1 MHRVY
6 VIEDQNILRELV
18 CRLVQE
24 TPGFELVGHS
34 GDGIQGL
41 EACRQLHP
49 DLIIVDIMV
58 PGLNGL
64 EIIRQIK
71 RHLPRVRLL
80 VFSGHSD
87 RERVHAAIQA
97 GAHGIV
103 HKNAS
108 IDELQTGI
116 QRVVAGET
124 FMSSEVLNVLR
135 DLMLNPAAKGTL
147 ESLTPR
153 EREILQLVAEGC
165 TTKEVAARL
174 DISVKTADTHRT
186 NIMNKLDIHDVA
198 SLTRFAIQN
207 GLVEI

>member
-1 MHRVY
+1 MQKVY

-18 CRLVQE
+18 CRLVE
-24 TPGFELVGHS
+24 DIPGMQLAGHS
-34 GDGIQGL
+34 GDGIEGL
-41 EACRQLHP
+41 EACKQLRP
-49 DLIIVDIMV
+49 DLAIVDIMV

-64 EIIRQIK
+64 EIIRQLK
-71 RHLPRVRLL
+71 RQQPRIRLL

-108 IDELQTGI
+108 IDELQAGI
-116 QRVVAGET
+116 QKVSSGESY
-124 FMSSEVLNVLR
+124 MSSEILSVLR
-135 DLMLNPAAKGTL
+135 DLMLNPAAKGSL
-147 ESLTPR
+147 ESLTSR

-174 DISVKTADTHRT
+174 NISVKTADTHRT